1 MGPHT
6 FNVDQAAQQSL
17 AAGASIRA
25 VDMNE
30 AVALALALI
39 ADADRAHAASASAL
53 AFAGEH
59 RGAAERM
66 AERIEA
72 LLVAREMYA
81 VQ

>member
-25 VDMNE
+25 VDMNDG
-30 AVALALALI
+30 VALALALV
-39 ADADRAHAASASAL
+39 ADAGRAHAASANAL

-59 RGAAERM
+59 RGAAQRM

-72 LLVAREMYA
+72 LLATREMHA
-81 VQ
+81 MQ